1 MDTYLLFFENINKF
15 IEINF
20 FYSLLFFSLYIFF
33 YSAFSLP
40 GLIIFIVFVG
50 YSLGVFWGF
59 LISIIFSTLG
69 SFCFFIISK
78 HILNKFF
85 FKIFSKYTN
94 KIDFYIKKSTFEYL
108 VIFRIIPGP
117 PLMLQNFFFSTLKI
131 SNYKFIFST
140 LIGFFPLMLFCVLL
154 GNKINDLKV
163 ITNITFIEV
172 FTWDL
177 ILIIFIFFIILFVRI
192 LFKNKSV

>member
-1 MDTYLLFFENINKF
+1 MDTYLLIFENINKF
-15 IEINF
+15 IEFNF

-40 GLIIFIVFVG
+40 GLSIFIVFVG
-50 YSLGVFWGF
+50 YSLGPFLGF
-59 LISIIFSTLG
+59 LICIIFTTLG

-85 FKIFSKYTN
+85 FRIFSRYSN
-94 KIDFYIKKSTFEYL
+94 KIDFYIRKSTFEYL

-140 LIGFFPLMLFCVLL
+140 LIGLVPLMSFCVLL
-154 GNKINDLKV
+154 GNKINDLKT
-163 ITNITFIEV
+163 ITKITFEDV
-172 FTWDL
+172 FTLDL
-177 ILIIFIFFIILFVRI
+177 ILIIFVFFLILFVRI
-192 LFKNKSV
+192 LFKNKFV

>member
-40 GLIIFIVFVG
+40 GLIVFIVFVG

-140 LIGFFPLMLFCVLL
+140 LIGF
-154 GNKINDLKV
+154 LKSCLDTAC
-163 ITNITFIEV
+163 IIAIFNIC
-172 FTWDL
+172 WYSL
-177 ILIIFIFFIILFVRI
+177 LIIGNNLLSASVST
-192 LFKNKSV
+192 LKESNSSKNNKLYF